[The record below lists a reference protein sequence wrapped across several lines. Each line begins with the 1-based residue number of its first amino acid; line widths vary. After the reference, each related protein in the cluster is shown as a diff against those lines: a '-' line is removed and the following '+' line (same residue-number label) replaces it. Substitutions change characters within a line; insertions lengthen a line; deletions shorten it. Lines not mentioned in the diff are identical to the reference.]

1 MTTSLVKNLY
11 LRMEEYGPDKGQL
24 TGTIEFLGKYGEV
37 KVRVN
42 NEQAGRMLTIVA
54 EEIIAA
60 AKQTAS
66 MLTAEVI
73 ANADGSQLIEG

>member
-1 MTTSLVKNLY
+1 MTTLVKNLF
-11 LRMEEYGPDKGQL
+11 LRVEEYGPDKGKL
-24 TGTIEFLGKYGEV
+24 SGTIEFLGKYGEV

-42 NEQAGRMLTIVA
+42 NEQAGRMLAIVA
-54 EEIIAA
+54 EEVIAA

-73 ANADGSQLIEG
+73 AQADGRMLIEG